1 MDFKLTQEQ
10 QAIKDKAREFV
21 EKECLPLESTWP
33 LSDHDAPADLVNRLR
48 KKFTEYGFRGLA
60 IPKEVGG
67 QGKGTLAKCLVF
79 EQLKQS
85 WVMYGLVVTWSAYLD
100 PHPALY
106 NASDYQK
113 EKYLYPILKGD
124 KQYHFCFSEPEIG
137 SDIASMRTTAVRD
150 GDKYIINGRKR
161 WSADPFNEYLK
172 PDYLLVYA
180 VTDPGKG
187 YRGISGLIVD
197 FPSPGLKVLRV
208 MRTIAP
214 GSFLGRVCDLAFED
228 CVVPAKNLL
237 GKENEGFRYGQNQLN
252 RNRTVIAA
260 GSVGVAQRCLNMAIE
275 YAKQRVTFGKPLADR
290 QAIQWMLVDSA
301 MEVHMGRM
309 LVYHAALKIDQ
320 GEDARVEAAMA
331 KAYCPEMACRVIDRT
346 IQILGGIG
354 CLEENRLGAVYC
366 YHRISR
372 IAEGS
377 TEMMRLTIA
386 KGLLG
391 SSASSF

>member
-33 LSDHDAPADLVNRLR
+33 LSDYDAPADLVNRLR

-85 WVMYGLVVTWSAYLD
+85 WVMYGIVVTWSAYLD

-124 KQYHFCFSEPEIG
+124 KQYHFCFSEPETG

-150 GDKYIINGRKR
+150 GDKYIINGQKR

-172 PDYLLVYA
+172 PDYILVYA

-237 GKENEGFRYGQNQLN
+237 GKENEGFRYGQDQLN

-275 YAKQRVTFGKPLADR
+275 YAQQRVTFGKPLADR
-290 QAIQWMLVDSA
+290 QAIQWMLADSA

-309 LVYHAALKIDQ
+309 LVYHAAWKIDQ
-320 GEDARVEAAMA
+320 GEDARMEAAMA
-331 KAYCPEMACRVIDRT
+331 KAYCPEMACRVIDHT

-354 CLEENRLGAVYC
+354 CLEENRLGAAYC

-377 TEMMRLTIA
+377 AEMMRLTIA
-386 KGLLG
+386 KCLLG
-391 SSASSF
+391 PGYGSS